1 MKHTTLNGEKFKMAK
16 VSKHEFAGKIIKS
29 ISVDKNVLLLD
40 LGKGPF
46 DVREYLKLD
55 DKFKLNM
62 SEEMRDRIEKKTLH
76 GTFVQDMRVYGPD
89 INIPTFTGVKV
100 LRRTTVSMPVG
111 YEADAVEQDAGLLFT
126 YYK

>member
-1 MKHTTLNGEKFKMAK
+1 MAK

-62 SEEMRDRIEKKTLH
+62 SVI
-76 GTFVQDMRVYGPD
+76 
-89 INIPTFTGVKV
+89 
-100 LRRTTVSMPVG
+100 
-111 YEADAVEQDAGLLFT
+111 A
-126 YYK
+126 